1 MISRLKRKVIL
12 LTTAS
17 LFALLILIVSGMNVI
32 SFVSLIDEAD
42 DIIEV
47 ISDFGGRFPGVD
59 GDFPER
65 GDGETQKMRELPPR
79 FSGELQFETRYFF
92 AVLTNKGD
100 VVSINTARIA
110 SVDGDEV
117 IEYAK
122 KALSGGKEKG
132 FMDNFRYNVE
142 DEGDNYL
149 IIFLDCTRKLDSF
162 ETFLY
167 SSIITSFAGFLVVAV
182 IIIIISGRIIRPIAV
197 AYEKQ
202 KRFITDAGH
211 ELKTPLAIINANID
225 LVEDEV
231 SDRECI
237 NDMRKQTARLKDLTD
252 DLVTLSRIE
261 EGSAAI
267 VKSNFSAAKAVEEA
281 VAGFNALAQNKGIK
295 LSVII
300 EPDIEINADE
310 KAFNKLVSILLD
322 NAVKYTPA
330 GENIMFELK
339 RQSKSVVINCKNTT
353 ADEITK
359 ENAAHVFDRFYRT
372 DTSRNSDTGGHGIG
386 LSIAKA
392 IVEAHGGKITA
403 SAPDEHIFV
412 ITAVFPQ

>member
-1 MISRLKRKVIL
+1 MISRLKRKVIV
-12 LTTAS
+12 LTAAS
-17 LFALLILIVSGMNVI
+17 LFALLVLIVSGMNII
-32 SFVSLIDEAD
+32 SFISLVDEAD

-47 ISDFGGRFPGVD
+47 ISDSGGRFPGAD
-59 GDFPER
+59 DDFSEKAN
-65 GDGETQKMRELPPR
+65 GEPQKYRELPPR
-79 FSGELQFETRYFF
+79 FSEELKFETRYFYV
-92 AVLTNKGD
+92 VLTDRGE
-100 VVSINTARIA
+100 VVRTDTARIA
-110 SVDGDEV
+110 SVDDDEV
-117 IEYAK
+117 IKYARE
-122 KALSGGKEKG
+122 ALSGGREKG
-132 FMDNFRYNVE
+132 FMDNFRYNVDE
-142 DEGDNYL
+142 EGDNYL

-162 ETFLY
+162 ETFLF
-167 SSIITSFAGFLVVAV
+167 SSIIVSFAGFVAVAV
-182 IIIIISGRIIRPIAV
+182 IIVIISGRIIRPIAQ

-211 ELKTPLAIINANID
+211 ELKTPLAVINANID
-225 LVEDEV
+225 LIEDEV

-237 NDMRKQTARLKDLTD
+237 NDMRKQTARLKGLTD
-252 DLVTLSRIE
+252 DLITLSRMD
-261 EGSAAI
+261 EGSAA
-267 VKSNFSAAKAVEEA
+267 VEKANFSASKAVED
-281 VAGFNALAQNKGIK
+281 VSAGFNALAQNNGIK

-330 GENIMFELK
+330 GENIKFELK
-339 RQSKSVVINCKNTT
+339 KQGKSVVINCKNAT
-353 ADEITK
+353 ADEITG
-359 ENAAHVFDRFYRT
+359 ENAAHVFDRFYRI

-403 SAPDEHIFV
+403 AAPDTHIFV